1 MLPAPLAYLW
11 NGWGLVALGG
21 ALTSVPI
28 IIHLLNRRRVKV
40 VPWAAMAFL
49 QAALKRNRRRLQLEN
64 WLVLALRVLAVALLG
79 LALARPVVTDSA
91 LAGLAGQRRSLYL
104 LLDTSGSMGAR
115 REARAVLD
123 ALKAE
128 AAQALEGLDSQDPFC
143 IVLTNDPRVEA
154 SAGRAPAV
162 LVPRTS
168 GSSALA
174 RAKESVAALAA
185 REAPAAWGEAW
196 QLLGQQFANEDAGRQ
211 VVVITDLTARDHA
224 LGAALDRTGEALRAL
239 VRRGARITYVD
250 VGGEAQGR
258 RNLAVSAVELRGDR
272 PAFPGRGL
280 SLGVRVANHG
290 PEEVRGALVTV
301 IVEDERGEAWRKRRV
316 APPLAPA
323 DPLTGAP
330 GVAVVDVD
338 APAGTFR
345 MPGGF
350 HVRATI
356 DPPAAQPDADALA
369 LDSTRW
375 AALDVRDRVRVLA
388 WTRASQGARQ
398 PPLALLRPIFDPLPP
413 EGTGGAPVAPPAFE
427 FTHAD
432 GEAPF
437 AARLSAP
444 GARPDLVVLANT
456 APRTASTMA
465 ALRQHVLDGGAL
477 LVFVGDAVDPA
488 MWQEPPGSAGEGGPL
503 LPVALEPASVP
514 ARNAGDPAPYHLD
527 LATPSDEPWARA
539 FSGPEV
545 ALWLGRFPPDMLGRM
560 ALGEP
565 PAAAAADAAAASRPA
580 RVVLRWAEGRGPA
593 MVEGRLGLGRTL
605 WIGTSLDEGWLRL
618 GVPFFLPV
626 FLDEAAFHLVQGEA
640 TPRSLLVGDRLEAVL
655 PRGAEGERL
664 AAPGG
669 REPTLRLLQP
679 ETARERRRVACE
691 LVGACG
697 PWKLSARVPGGSP
710 FTAWHAV
717 NVDPDEGSLLR
728 ADARALVASAGP
740 EAPVEVVST
749 LRAMATTTQQAREGE
764 LARMLLAIVLG
775 LLLAESL
782 LAHLLG
788 RRARAAEA
796 APGAAA

>member
-1 MLPAPLAYLW
+1 MASPTLAYLW

-21 ALTSVPI
+21 ALTAVPI
-28 IIHLLNRRRVKV
+28 VIHLLNRRRVRV
-40 VPWAAMAFL
+40 VPWAAMTFL
-49 QAALKRNRRRLQLEN
+49 RAALKRNQRRLQLEN

-104 LLDTSGSMGAR
+104 LLDTSASVGAR
-115 REARAVLD
+115 REARSVLD

-128 AAQALEGLDSQDPFC
+128 AAQALEALDGQDTFC
-143 IVLTNDPRVEA
+143 VVLTNDPRVDAA
-154 SAGRAPAV
+154 SGRAPAV

-168 GSSALA
+168 GSTALSK
-174 RAKESVAALAA
+174 AKESVAALAA
-185 REAPAAWGEAW
+185 REAPAAWADAW
-196 QLLGQQFANEDAGRQ
+196 ALLAQQFANEDAGRQ
-211 VVVITDLTARDHA
+211 VVVVTDLTARDHV
-224 LGAALDRTGEALRAL
+224 LGAARDRTGEALRAL

-250 VGGEAQGR
+250 VGGAADSR
-258 RNLAVSAVELRGDR
+258 HNLAVSAVELRGDR

-290 PEEVRGALVTV
+290 PDEVRGALVTV

-316 APPLAPA
+316 APPLPA
-323 DPLTGAP
+323 VDPLTGAP

-345 MPGGF
+345 APGAF
-350 HVRATI
+350 HVRASI
-356 DPPAAQPDADALA
+356 DPPATQPGADALA

-398 PPLALLRPIFDPLPP
+398 VPLSLLRPIFDPVPQ
-413 EGTGGAPVAPPAFE
+413 EGTTGASPAPPAFE
-427 FTHAD
+427 FSHAD
-432 GEAPF
+432 SESTF
-437 AARLSAP
+437 AARLAAST
-444 GARPDLVVLANT
+444 GRPDLVVLANT
-456 APRTASTMA
+456 APRTASTLA
-465 ALRQHVLDGGAL
+465 ALRQHVLDGGGL
-477 LVFVGDAVDPA
+477 LAFMGDAIDPA
-488 MWQEPPGSAGEGGPL
+488 MWKEPPGMAEEAAGPL

-514 ARNAGDPAPYHLD
+514 ARNAGDPAPYRLD

-545 ALWLGRFPPDMLGRM
+545 ALWLGRFPPDVLGRL
-560 ALGEP
+560 ALAEP
-565 PAAAAADAAAASRPA
+565 SVPQASGPRAA
-580 RVVLRWAEGRGPA
+580 RVVLRWVEGRGPA

-605 WIGTSLDEGWLRL
+605 WVGTSADEGWLRL

-626 FLDEAAFHLVQGEA
+626 FLDEAAFHLVQGESTA
-640 TPRSLLVGDRLEAVL
+640 RSLLVGDALEAVL

-664 AAPGG
+664 EGPGG
-669 REPTLRLLQP
+669 RDASLRLLSA
-679 ETARERRRVACE
+679 ETAAARRRVACE
-691 LVGACG
+691 VTGTVGA
-697 PWKLSARVPGGSP
+697 WRLTSRVDGSRTA
-710 FTAWHAV
+710 TAWHAV

-728 ADARALVASAGP
+728 ADPQAVVASAGP
-740 EAPVEVVST
+740 EAPVEVVTS
-749 LRAMATTTQQAREGE
+749 LRAMATTTQEVREGE
-764 LARMLLAIVLG
+764 LARVLLAIVLG

-788 RRARAAEA
+788 RRARAAEGGPGSA
-796 APGAAA
+796 A

>member
-1 MLPAPLAYLW
+1 MAPAPLAYLW

-21 ALTSVPI
+21 ALTAVPI
-28 IIHLLNRRRVKV
+28 IIHLLNRRRVRV
-40 VPWAAMAFL
+40 VPWAAMTFL
-49 QAALKRNRRRLQLEN
+49 QAALKRNQRRLQLEN

-79 LALARPVVTDSA
+79 LSLARPVITDSA

-115 REARAVLD
+115 REARSVLD

-128 AAQALEGLDSQDPFC
+128 AAQALEGLEGQDPFC
-143 IVLTNDPRVEA
+143 IVLTNDPRLDA
-154 SAGRAPAV
+154 SAGRTPAV

-168 GSSALA
+168 GSTALA
-174 RAKESVAALAA
+174 QAKESVAGLAA
-185 REAPAAWGEAW
+185 REAPAAWAEAW

-239 VRRGARITYVD
+239 VRRGARITFVD
-250 VGGEAQGR
+250 VGGEAGSR

-280 SLGVRVANHG
+280 ALGVRVANHG

-301 IVEDERGEAWRKRRV
+301 VVEDERGEAWRKRRV
-316 APPLAPA
+316 APPLPPA

-345 MPGGF
+345 IPGAF

-369 LDSTRW
+369 LDSSRW

-388 WTRASQGARQ
+388 WTRSSQGARQ
-398 PPLALLRPIFDPLPP
+398 APLSLLRPIFDPLPP
-413 EGTGGAPVAPPAFE
+413 EGTGGAPVAPPAFD
-427 FTHAD
+427 FVHAE

-437 AARLSAP
+437 AARLAAP

-477 LVFVGDAVDPA
+477 LVFVGDAIDPG
-488 MWQEPPGSAGEGGPL
+488 MWQEPPGASDEAAGAL
-503 LPVALEPASVP
+503 LPVALEGASVP
-514 ARNAGDPAPYHLD
+514 QRAAGDPAPYRLD

-545 ALWLGRFPPDMLGRM
+545 ALWLGRFPPDVLGRM

-565 PAAAAADAAAASRPA
+565 AAPADAAAPRPA
-580 RVVLRWAEGRGPA
+580 RVVLRWVEGRGPA

-605 WIGTSLDEGWLRL
+605 WVGTSLDEGWLRL

-640 TPRSLLVGDRLEAVL
+640 TPRSIRVGDRLEAVL

-664 AAPGG
+664 EGPGG
-669 REPTLRLLQP
+669 REASLRLLQP
-679 ETARERRRVACE
+679 ESPSQRRRVACE

-697 PWKLSARVPGGSP
+697 PWKLLARVPGGTP

-717 NVDPDEGSLLR
+717 NADPEEGSLLR
-728 ADARALVASAGP
+728 ADPQALVASAGP
-740 EAPVEVVST
+740 EAPVEVVTT
-749 LRAMATTTQQAREGE
+749 LRAMATSAQQVREGE
-764 LARMLLAIVLG
+764 LARLLLAIVLG

-788 RRARAAEA
+788 RRARAVEGQA
-796 APGAAA
+796 